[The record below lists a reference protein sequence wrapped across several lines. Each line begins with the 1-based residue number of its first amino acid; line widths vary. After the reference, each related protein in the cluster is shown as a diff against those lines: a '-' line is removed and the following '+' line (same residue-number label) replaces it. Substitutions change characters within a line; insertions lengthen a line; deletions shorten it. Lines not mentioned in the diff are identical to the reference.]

1 MEKRWEQRNTESH
14 KSVSL
19 KVVKYY
25 ENKNKPYGK
34 HLKKKCTKIWP
45 IEVMRV
51 KIRNYNAKF
60 ENKGINWE
68 IKINEYSW
76 KIANESSL
84 LN

>member
-34 HLKKKCTKIWP
+34 HFKKMYKNLADRGHESK
-45 IEVMRV
+45 
-51 KIRNYNAKF
+51 
-60 ENKGINWE
+60 NK
-68 IKINEYSW
+68 K
-76 KIANESSL
+76 L
-84 LN
+84 